1 MSAGTDPADFFLT
14 NLRTEPTTS
23 NNPAASCFRLDLAMS
38 GVVIVGAGHA
48 GGILAD
54 ALRVQGYEGAITLV
68 GDEAMLPYQR
78 PPLSK
83 GYLLGEVTAEQ
94 LFLKPTDYYALK
106 DIRFIGGTA
115 AKSLDR
121 AAQAVELSNGDTL
134 IYDHLVLATGARP
147 RMLNVPGADL
157 GGIHALRTLA
167 DVDAIREDV
176 ETATSCVVVGGG
188 FIGLEIAAVLAKL
201 GKQVRII
208 EAADRLMGRAVSI
221 EVSDYFLNLH
231 RKKGS
236 KVMLSAGVTGF
247 EGKSGHITNV
257 VTSEGPVA
265 ADLAIIGIGVIP
277 NDQLARDAGLTVE
290 RGVAVDRAAKT
301 SDPLIYAIG
310 DCCHLQHAMYD
321 ERVRLESVQNAVDQ
335 AKLVAA
341 SIVGKPA
348 DYGVVPWFWSDQFDV
363 KLQIAGLSNPSH
375 QRLKYH
381 DADTG
386 TLAVYHF
393 ENDGLRAVET
403 VNRAGDH
410 MGGRRLIAA
419 PTPPSMADVES
430 VDGYLKQ
437 LLKRK

>member
-1 MSAGTDPADFFLT
+1 
-14 NLRTEPTTS
+14 
-23 NNPAASCFRLDLAMS
+23 MS

-68 GDEAMLPYQR
+68 GDEVMLPYQR

-94 LFLKPTDYYALK
+94 LFLKPADYYGLK
-106 DIRFIGGTA
+106 DIGFIGSTEVEGI
-115 AKSLDR
+115 DR
-121 AAQAVELSNGDTL
+121 AGRTVALSNGDTL
-134 IYDHLVLATGARP
+134 AYEHLVLATGARP

-157 GGIHALRTLA
+157 GGIHPLRTLA
-167 DVDAIREDV
+167 DVDAIRADL
-176 ETATSCVVVGGG
+176 ETAASCAIVGGG

-201 GKQVRII
+201 GKAVTII

-231 RKKGS
+231 RNRGS

-247 EGKSGHITNV
+247 EGKNGHVAGV

-265 ADLAIIGIGVIP
+265 ADLAVIGIGVVP
-277 NDQLARDAGLTVE
+277 NDQLARDADLAVE
-290 RGVAVDRAAKT
+290 RGVIVDRTAKT

-321 ERVRLESVQNAVDQ
+321 ERIRLESVQNAVDQ

-341 SIVGKPA
+341 SILGKPA
-348 DYGVVPWFWSDQFDV
+348 DYGIVPWFWSDQFDV
-363 KLQIAGLSNPSH
+363 KLQIAGLSNPAQ

-381 DADTG
+381 DPEAG
-386 TLAVYHF
+386 TLAVFHF
-393 ENDGLRAVET
+393 ENDRLRAVET
-403 VNRAGDH
+403 ANRAGDH
-410 MGGRRLIAA
+410 MAGRRLIAA

-430 VDGYLKQ
+430 VDGNLKQ

>member
-1 MSAGTDPADFFLT
+1 
-14 NLRTEPTTS
+14 
-23 NNPAASCFRLDLAMS
+23 MS

-54 ALRVQGYEGAITLV
+54 ALRVQGYEGTITLV

-94 LFLKPTDYYALK
+94 LFLKPTDYYSLK
-106 DIRFIGGTA
+106 DIVFVGGTEVQGI
-115 AKSLDR
+115 DR
-121 AAQAVELSNGDTL
+121 AEQTVALSNGDTL
-134 IYDHLVLATGARP
+134 AYDHLVLATGARP
-147 RMLNVPGADL
+147 RMLDVSGADL
-157 GGIHALRTLA
+157 DGIHPLRTLA
-167 DVDAIREDV
+167 DVDAIRTDV
-176 ETATSCVVVGGG
+176 STATSCVIVGGG

-201 GKQVRII
+201 GKTVTII

-221 EVSDYFLNLH
+221 EVSEYFLDLH
-231 RKKGS
+231 RNKGS

-247 EGKSGHITNV
+247 EGKDGHISNV

-277 NDQLARDAGLTVE
+277 NDQLARDAGLAVE
-290 RGVAVDRAAKT
+290 RGVAVDRTAKT
-301 SDPLIYAIG
+301 SDPRIYAIG
-310 DCCHLQHAMYD
+310 DCCHLEHAMYD
-321 ERVRLESVQNAVDQ
+321 DRIRLESVQNAVDQ

-341 SIVGKPA
+341 SILDKPA

-363 KLQIAGLSNPSH
+363 KLQIAGLSNPGQ

-381 DADTG
+381 DPEAG

-393 ENDGLRAVET
+393 EDDRLCAVET

-419 PTPPSMADVES
+419 ATPPSMSDVES
-430 VDGYLKQ
+430 VDGHLKQ
-437 LLKRK
+437 FMKRK

>member
-1 MSAGTDPADFFLT
+1 
-14 NLRTEPTTS
+14 
-23 NNPAASCFRLDLAMS
+23 MS

-54 ALRVQGYEGAITLV
+54 SLRVQGYEGAITLV
-68 GDEAMLPYQR
+68 GDEPMLPYQR

-83 GYLLGEVTAEQ
+83 GYLLGEVSAEQ

-106 DIRFIGGTA
+106 DIGFLANTEV
-115 AKSLDR
+115 KSLDR
-121 AAQAVELSNGDTL
+121 ASQTVALSNGDTL
-134 IYDHLVLATGARP
+134 TYDHLVLATGARP
-147 RMLNVPGADL
+147 RMLDVAGADL
-157 GGIHALRTLA
+157 GGIHPLRTLA
-167 DVDAIREDV
+167 DVDAIRDDV
-176 ETATSCVVVGGG
+176 ETATACTIVGGG

-201 GKQVRII
+201 GKTVTII

-221 EVSDYFLNLH
+221 EVSEYFLNLH

-247 EGKSGHITNV
+247 EGKNGHIASV

-277 NDQLARDAGLTVE
+277 NDQLARDAGLAVE
-290 RGVAVDRAAKT
+290 RGIAVDRAART

-321 ERVRLESVQNAVDQ
+321 ERIRLESVQNAVDQ
-335 AKLVAA
+335 AKLVAG
-341 SIVGKPA
+341 SILGKPA
-348 DYGVVPWFWSDQFDV
+348 DYSVVPWFWSDQFDV
-363 KLQIAGLSNPSH
+363 KLQIAGLSNPSQ

-381 DADTG
+381 DPDTG
-386 TLAVYHF
+386 TLAVFHF
-393 ENDGLRAVET
+393 ADDRLQAVET

-410 MGGRRLIAA
+410 MSGRRLIAA

-430 VDGYLKQ
+430 VEGNLKQ